1 MAKHLKKKNKK
12 PLEREASI
20 NLTSDSEQEVETLPD
35 SEHVE
40 KYKAKSKKLKI
51 VKAVLL
57 MVTVLFILGGFSIF
71 RDDISVDGLRYL
83 FKYFDISSSHLSDDT
98 VELNINTE
106 NSMKSGIYR
115 SGIAVLKTSSFEI
128 YDYSGEKILD
138 DRLSFTNPEMVIG
151 GKYILVYDIGGK
163 TARIYNTYSLLW
175 EETYDY
181 PITSADIN
189 DNGFFCVATGEK
201 GYNSVV
207 YAYNNSF
214 EKIYRWVSGDKYVLD
229 VSYCGSSASRFAVAA
244 FKSDNGDYVS
254 DVYIFDTEEEQPVY
268 QETRNDE
275 LVIDAQYSDA
285 DSLKLL
291 SDKRF
296 TVINPNGESE
306 AVETSFAEESLKM
319 FCFGENYSAFLVNE
333 SIIGQSNQLR
343 CFDANGNM
351 VYSSEINAQVLD
363 LKIYDNCIFALTA
376 GKLYALN
383 PETDNASEYEIDKDL
398 KQILPISENSMALVG
413 DERISFLITD

>member
-1 MAKHLKKKNKK
+1 M
-12 PLEREASI
+12 
-20 NLTSDSEQEVETLPD
+20 
-35 SEHVE
+35 
-40 KYKAKSKKLKI
+40 
-51 VKAVLL
+51 
-57 MVTVLFILGGFSIF
+57 
-71 RDDISVDGLRYL
+71 
-83 FKYFDISSSHLSDDT
+83 
-98 VELNINTE
+98 
-106 NSMKSGIYR
+106 
-115 SGIAVLKTSSFEI
+115 
-128 YDYSGEKILD
+128 
-138 DRLSFTNPEMVIG
+138 
-151 GKYILVYDIGGK
+151 
-163 TARIYNTYSLLW
+163 
-175 EETYDY
+175 
-181 PITSADIN
+181 
-189 DNGFFCVATGEK
+189 
-201 GYNSVV
+201 
-207 YAYNNSF
+207 
-214 EKIYRWVSGDKYVLD
+214 
-229 VSYCGSSASRFAVAA
+229 
-244 FKSDNGDYVS
+244 
-254 DVYIFDTEEEQPVY
+254 
-268 QETRNDE
+268 
-275 LVIDAQYSDA
+275 
-285 DSLKLL
+285 